1 MHGPIFSIFDYLM
14 IIFNKG
20 MGSMTTVQPEEEKIR
35 RATKWLIEERKYSPE
50 KSVAEL
56 IEEACLKF
64 DLSPMDAEFLQRF
77 VKDEKL

>member
-1 MHGPIFSIFDYLM
+1 
-14 IIFNKG
+14 
-20 MGSMTTVQPEEEKIR
+20 MTMVQPDEEKIR
-35 RATKWLIEERKYSPE
+35 RATKWLIEERKFSPDSSIT
-50 KSVAEL
+50 KL